1 MISDTLSSKKL
12 NSAVTQLFIRG
23 TKSFSSFDY
32 TDLFSVLK
40 SIRLNSMHYFII
52 KTRNKRELEQIAFYN
67 SSNIDFK
74 DLMNLYK
81 KCTAKPHS
89 YFIIDTTLVSD
100 NYSRFRKN
108 LSERIQILTMTIY
121 GKIKDEKL
129 QQDINREPAKVSLLS
144 SGKTDKYEFATGDE
158 ILLSDQSKIIKQAK
172 FIYSPFGKA
181 FEKQMET
188 VEDQGI
194 KQCEALKAFKTE
206 ENQELEAIQG
216 LFPNKMR
223 NKETKNEKDEIKKL

>member
-52 KTRNKRELEQIAFYN
+52 KTRNKRELQQIAFYN

-129 QQDINREPAKVSLLS
+129 QQDSNREPAKVSLLS

-158 ILLSDQSKIIKQAK
+158 TLPSDQSRIIEQSK
-172 FIYSPFGKA
+172 FIYSPLGKA
-181 FEKQMET
+181 FGKQMKT

-194 KQCEALKAFKTE
+194 KQCEVFKAFKTE

-223 NKETKNEKDEIKKL
+223 NKKTKNEKDEI